1 VFIHLGNVPPLT
13 AWPIG
18 SPVTPLKGK
27 QARRKQ
33 RASVC
38 QRLVYFLIKLK
49 YIVRA
54 SLSMRKDTL

>member
-33 RASVC
+33 RASD
-38 QRLVYFLIKLK
+38 YFLIKLK